1 MISHSN
7 RLFLYCNGFFGNMG
21 NLCKFR
27 CACGNEITYDVPYGE
42 DTFNFGEKLPCG
54 QCGQTGNVRFENM
67 MS

>member
-1 MISHSN
+1 
-7 RLFLYCNGFFGNMG
+7 MG

-67 MS
+67 MSQGGN